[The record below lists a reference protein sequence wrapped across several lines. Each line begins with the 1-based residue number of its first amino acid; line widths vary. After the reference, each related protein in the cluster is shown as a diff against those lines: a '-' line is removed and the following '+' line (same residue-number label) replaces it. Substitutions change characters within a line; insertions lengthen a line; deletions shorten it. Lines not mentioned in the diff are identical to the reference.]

1 MDLFLQ
7 QAMANKSS
15 VLIQTTVILNPCDS
29 DPEVIG
35 YFMERANINTSMDAV
50 LGEFLVVILR
60 TG

>member
-1 MDLFLQ
+1 
-7 QAMANKSS
+7 MANKSS
-15 VLIQTTVILNPCDS
+15 VLIQTTVILNPCNS